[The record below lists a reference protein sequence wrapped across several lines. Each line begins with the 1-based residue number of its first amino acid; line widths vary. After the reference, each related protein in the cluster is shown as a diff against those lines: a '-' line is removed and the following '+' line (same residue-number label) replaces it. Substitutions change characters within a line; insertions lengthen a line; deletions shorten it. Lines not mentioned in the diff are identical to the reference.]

1 MCRNN
6 FDDEGKTRA
15 PTRSRKGD
23 VPDTHGLLVIATFAR
38 ARACSISVLSLPPS
52 SYRGASKSTTRTHV
66 QSQNHAAT
74 SLKLQPFSPRARKS
88 RNRSFDSTSKQ
99 TRSSAAHSRG
109 QNRNSVLRRVA
120 HWLACRLLFLPSRSH
135 ALHCN
140 SSSTA
145 QRSRSRSPRNR
156 K

>member
-38 ARACSISVLSLPPS
+38 ARACNISVLSLPPS

-120 HWLACRLLFLPSRSH
+120 
-135 ALHCN
+135 
-140 SSSTA
+140 SSSSPHARTPCTATAAA
-145 QRSRSRSPRNR
+145 QRSAHAGRSPRNR